1 MNDDRA
7 LRKILMEDQTERLPY
22 GFDNRVMPLIFREA
36 EKMKKRA
43 YLRGIGLVSA
53 VSLALISGGVLV
65 LRYFFDIR
73 IRINMPRWELSPENH
88 TMLFFFIYIALLA
101 LILLGLDGVLRRIR
115 KRSEGV
121 GSGE

>member
-7 LRKILMEDQTERLPY
+7 LRKILMENQAEGLPY

-36 EKMKKRA
+36 ERMKKRA
-43 YLRGIGLVSA
+43 YLRGIGLISV
-53 VSLALISGGVLV
+53 VSLAMIAGSIFALNF
-65 LRYFFDIR
+65 FFDIPVS
-73 IRINMPRWELSPENH
+73 IRIPRWELNPENH

-101 LILLGLDGVLRRIR
+101 LVLLGLDGVLRRIR

-121 GSGE
+121 RE